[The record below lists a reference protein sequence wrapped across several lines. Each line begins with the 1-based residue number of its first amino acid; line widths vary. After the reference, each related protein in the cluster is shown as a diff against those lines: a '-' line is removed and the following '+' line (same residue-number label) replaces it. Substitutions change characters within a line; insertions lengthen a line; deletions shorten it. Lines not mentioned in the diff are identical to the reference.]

1 MSRSLK
7 LLSSIPVVLLAACET
22 SRSSLGP
29 FGEPPSPVSAA
40 PLPRTGWE
48 VSPQAAQSP
57 LYGWDGSPVGSAAP
71 GTVERAEVAN
81 DRALEDTGGS
91 RLVLL
96 ELYNQAVQERDEYLL
111 EVEAQNRQL
120 ELCAGRNAELER
132 RMGELQAAFDALGAK
147 LAALEQ
153 ENQDLAARLALAQVR
168 RLEAEK
174 AWLESAIAQE
184 EARALAAPRPNAGE
198 AR

>member
-1 MSRSLK
+1 MSRSLMP
-7 LLSSIPVVLLAACET
+7 LALSLALLAACET

-29 FGEPPSPVSAA
+29 IADAPSAVGSA
-40 PLPRTGWE
+40 PLPRSGWE
-48 VSPQAAQSP
+48 VAPQAAQSP

-71 GTVERAEVAN
+71 GTVERAEVASE
-81 DRALEDTGGS
+81 RQLEDSGGS

-111 EVEAQNRQL
+111 EIEAQNRQL
-120 ELCAGRNAELER
+120 ELTAGRTAELER
-132 RMGELQAAFDALGAK
+132 RLGELQTAFDALGAK
-147 LAALEQ
+147 VGALEQ

-184 EARALAAPRPNAGE
+184 EARALAAPKPSGGE
-198 AR
+198 PR